1 MVRFEHPEY
10 LWALSLIILPWLAAR
25 LRRRLSAADRD
36 QWGMPD
42 RQGNI
47 LTPRQQVVRLAGPM
61 TLIALAVLALA
72 NPQWG
77 RMERS
82 IETRSVDV
90 YLLMD
95 ISASMLAE
103 DVAPSRLERARQLA
117 GRITDALRSERI
129 GLIFF
134 AGNAYV
140 QSPLTTDWA
149 AIRSY
154 LQAADPSQ
162 AGTQGTAIADAIALV
177 TRGAESGKPTGGL
190 IVMLTDGEDHE
201 DGAVAAIRDA
211 AKAGWV
217 THVVGLGTEA
227 GGPIPILTSS
237 GRDVKRDETGEPV
250 RTRLNSALLR
260 ELAAAGG
267 GAFHDLSR
275 EREIPDDL
283 RQAIDATM
291 QRRAATRVFTEHR
304 TMYAWVLL
312 PAILLLLFLVIRDPN
327 LKQT

>member
-1 MVRFEHPEY
+1 MFRFEHPEY
-10 LWALSLIILPWLAAR
+10 LWALGLIVLPGLAAR

-36 QWGMPD
+36 LWGMPD
-42 RQGNI
+42 RQGNV

-61 TLIALAVLALA
+61 TLIALGVLALA

-82 IETRSVDV
+82 IETRSADV

-95 ISASMLAE
+95 ISTSMLAE

-129 GLIFF
+129 GLILF

-162 AGTQGTAIADAIALV
+162 AGTQGTAIADAFALV
-177 TRGAESGKPTGGL
+177 ARGAEPGKPTGGL
-190 IVMLTDGEDHE
+190 IVLLTDGEDHD

-211 AKAGWV
+211 ARAGWV

-227 GGPIPILTSS
+227 GGPIPILTSA
-237 GRDVKRDETGEPV
+237 GRDVKRDEKGEPV

-275 EREIPDDL
+275 EREIPRDL
-283 RQAIDATM
+283 RQAIDATT
-291 QRRAATRVFTEHR
+291 QRKAATRVFTEHR

-312 PAILLLLFLVIRDPN
+312 PAILLLLFLVFRDPN